1 MKKILA
7 ICSSPDQ
14 GGLELYFISLV
25 NYFIDKGNIYSVTL
39 DNSFIS
45 HKIKTRNIS
54 IKKNNFLNIFQNVK
68 KILAFIEENN
78 IDVIHVSWT
87 KDLLLSALI
96 KKFSSRHLK
105 IIYYRQMKLT
115 RKKSDIYHKF
125 IYHKIDHVLA
135 ITEKLSSECNKYL
148 PIKPDQIDIL
158 KYGIKKFDNKRYN
171 KDEIYERYNLDKSK
185 FTIGVFSRIEEQ
197 KGQHLLIEAMNLLFE
212 KNIQLVIVGHCMDDD
227 YKRNIEMKCSQYNL
241 KDRVIFIPFIENPK
255 GIMSTIDL
263 IVLPTYEET
272 FGLVVIEGMMSNT
285 PVIGSDAGGVPEIIT
300 NEVNGLLFHTRSS
313 SSLAEKIYSI
323 YKSDELKNKIIKN
336 ADVYVRKEYDYN
348 EHFKKFKDIVENK
361 L

>member
-25 NYFIDKGNIYSVTL
+25 NYFSDKGNMYSATCG
-39 DNSFIS
+39 NSFIS
-45 HKIKTRNIS
+45 NKVKTNNVS
-54 IKKNNFLNIFQNVK
+54 IKKNNFINIFHNVK
-68 KILAFIEENN
+68 KTLDFIEEND
-78 IDVIHVSWT
+78 IDIIHVSWT

-96 KKFSSRHLK
+96 KKFSTRNLK

-115 RKKSDIYHKF
+115 RKKNDFYHKF
-125 IYHKIDHVLA
+125 IYNKIDHVLA
-135 ITEKLSSECNKYL
+135 ITKKLSLECNKYL
-148 PIKPDQIDIL
+148 PLKSNQIDIL
-158 KYGIKKFDNKRYN
+158 KYGVKKFDNDIFSKEKVYN
-171 KDEIYERYNLDKSK
+171 RFSLDKSK

-227 YKRNIEMKCSQYNL
+227 YKRNIEMKCEQYNL
-241 KDRVIFIPFIENPK
+241 KNRVFFIPFIENPQE
-255 GIMSTIDL
+255 IMSTIDL

-272 FGLVVIEGMMSNT
+272 FGLVVIEGMMANT
-285 PVIGSDAGGVPEIIT
+285 PVIGSNAGGVPEII
-300 NEVNGLLFHTRSS
+300 NDGINGFLFHSRSS
-313 SSLAEKIYSI
+313 SDLAEKIYSL
-323 YKSDELKNKIIKN
+323 YQSNDLRNKIVKN
-336 ADVYVRKEYDYN
+336 ADVFVRKEYDYDD
-348 EHFKKFKDIVENK
+348 HFRKFEDIIENK

>member
-25 NYFIDKGNIYSVTL
+25 NYFLDKGNIYSAIL

-45 HKIKTRNIS
+45 KKIKTRNIS
-54 IKKNNFLNIFQNVK
+54 IKKNNFLNLFQNVK
-68 KILAFIEENN
+68 KILAFVEEND
-78 IDVIHVSWT
+78 IDIIHVSWT

-96 KKFSSRHLK
+96 KKFSSKHLK

-115 RKKSDIYHKF
+115 RKKSNAYHKF

-135 ITEKLSSECNKYL
+135 ITERLSSECNKYL
-148 PIKPDQIDIL
+148 PLKSNQIDIL
-158 KYGIKKFDNKRYN
+158 KYGIKIFSNKSFS
-171 KDEIYERYNLDKSK
+171 KDKIFEKYNLDKSK

-197 KGQHLLIEAMNLLFE
+197 KGQHLVIEAMNLLFE

-227 YKRNIEMKCSQYNL
+227 YKRNIEMKCDQYNL

-255 GIMSTIDL
+255 EIMSTVDL

-272 FGLVVIEGMMSNT
+272 FGLVVIEGMMANT
-285 PVIGSDAGGVPEIIT
+285 PVIGSNAGGVPEIIT
-300 NEVNGLLFHTRSS
+300 NGVNGLLFHTRSS
-313 SSLAEKIYSI
+313 SNLAEKIYSV
-323 YKSDELKNKIIKN
+323 YNSSELKNKIVKN
-336 ADVYVRKEYDYN
+336 ADVFVRKEYDYD